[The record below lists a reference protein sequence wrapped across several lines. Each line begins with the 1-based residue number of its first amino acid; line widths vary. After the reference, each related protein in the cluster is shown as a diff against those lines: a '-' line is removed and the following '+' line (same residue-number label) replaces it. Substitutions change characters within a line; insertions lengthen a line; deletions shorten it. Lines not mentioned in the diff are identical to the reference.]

1 MKLFGIICFVILLVA
16 YISALQEKPENQS
29 GNGVYYGSDADKF
42 SKNEAYN
49 DEEAYNAVN
58 GEDAYINGY

>member
-1 MKLFGIICFVILLVA
+1 MKLLGVICFVILFVS
-16 YISALQEKPENQS
+16 YISVLKEKPVNES
-29 GNGVYYGSDADKF
+29 GNGVYYGSAADKF
-42 SKNEAYN
+42 SKNAAYN